1 VKKPDLLALW
11 TPQHPRSEITGNV
24 LVAVGAEKAMKG
36 CPVCGKAV
44 PETVQCAGCQ
54 KDIVLQPAPVLGC
67 MVPACPGRTWVE
79 LFCPHC
85 DRSHVGTMAAK
96 IRQRMAGSGE
106 GIAMDPIAGME
117 ELLQSVL
124 ELQAMALGTRSTP
137 LDATN
142 ETFLADVQAEVRRH
156 QAGVVEAQQELEAAQ
171 ERMLKAMSE
180 KRAKA
185 EKVQAAAAAPP
196 VAPAP
201 KTEEGPIDP
210 QLGQVLRRE
219 LLERF
224 ANGMIR
230 PGQASEPVE
239 IWKQW

>member
-1 VKKPDLLALW
+1 
-11 TPQHPRSEITGNV
+11 
-24 LVAVGAEKAMKG
+24 
-36 CPVCGKAV
+36 
-44 PETVQCAGCQ
+44 
-54 KDIVLQPAPVLGC
+54 
-67 MVPACPGRTWVE
+67 
-79 LFCPHC
+79 
-85 DRSHVGTMAAK
+85 
-96 IRQRMAGSGE
+96 
-106 GIAMDPIAGME
+106 MDPIAGME